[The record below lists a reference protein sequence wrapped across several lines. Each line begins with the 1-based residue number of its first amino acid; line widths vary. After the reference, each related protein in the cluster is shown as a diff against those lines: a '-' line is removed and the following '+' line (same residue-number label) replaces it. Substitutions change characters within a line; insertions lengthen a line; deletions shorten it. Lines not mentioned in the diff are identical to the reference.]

1 MKQKSLGH
9 KIAGVVS
16 SIVVIVLCVVLFL
29 INKNGKTAKD
39 IVNDVK
45 QVVDDKN
52 VGSEDENLED
62 TFLKEE
68 CVCVVASKKYKD
80 WQEYGYSISPR
91 EEYDRENVN
100 TESFVY
106 GLAKAEG
113 VYVDE
118 LGKAYLSYEDEYKKN
133 APEYAMEGNDP
144 KSTIYYKDDVRKTGD
159 NMCIPSNMCN
169 ITVDSIVI
177 KDSADFISYDQ
188 NCLTHDVYEYVDK
201 KTGNLLKVEMKED
214 YKGDKTGLGNLC
226 YVEMELTV
234 DCKCPWVTYYK
245 VIPYV
250 RWLEDKGEYY
260 DIDNSVAPM
269 EMYEPVIGYDGMP
282 VYSETYCQGDGY
294 PITAGE
300 PYKFKYGYVVDKANL
315 DNMYIEFDGFTGVL
329 YKYLVKVTDGK

>member
-1 MKQKSLGH
+1 MKQENLLH
-9 KIAGVVS
+9 KIAGVFL
-16 SIVVIVLCVVLFL
+16 SILVIALCVVLFV

-52 VGSEDENLED
+52 EGSEDEDLVD
-62 TFLKEE
+62 TFLKKE
-68 CVCVVASKKYKD
+68 CVCEAASKKYSD
-80 WQEYGYSISPR
+80 WQKYGYTISPK

-100 TESFVY
+100 TESFAY
-106 GLAKAEG
+106 GLPKAET
-113 VYVDE
+113 VYFDE
-118 LGKAYLSYEDEYKKN
+118 LGIAYLSYEDEYKKN
-133 APEYAMEGNDP
+133 APEYAMEGNEL
-144 KSTIYYKDDVRKTGD
+144 KSTVYGKSDVRKIGE
-159 NMCIPSNMCN
+159 NMCIPFNMCN

-188 NCLTHDVYEYVDK
+188 NCLSNDVYEYVDK
-201 KTGNLLKVEMKED
+201 ETGQIHKVGMKED

-226 YVEMELTV
+226 YVEMKLTV
-234 DCKCPWVTYYK
+234 DCKCPWVTYYS
-245 VIPYV
+245 VMPCL

-260 DIDNSVAPM
+260 EIDDSVAPL

-282 VYSETYCQGDGY
+282 VYSETYCKGDGY

-315 DNMYIEFDGFTGVL
+315 DNMYIEFHGFTGVL
-329 YKYLVKVTDGK
+329 YMYLVKVTDGK